1 MDGLD
6 FAVKYPFTAEARQAI
21 VNLDLNER
29 IVELGVDR
37 LLQAIKS
44 QNISR
49 IPVHES
55 DKKEEVAS
63 FAAARMILGHLRNS
77 YVTNTFA
84 VNESKIVRSKLDRE
98 DEHTIDMVAMRFG
111 IKTNKDGNTIIVDL
125 PTYIKYS
132 PRSPHID

>member
-44 QNISR
+44 QNI
-49 IPVHES
+49 
-55 DKKEEVAS
+55 
-63 FAAARMILGHLRNS
+63 
-77 YVTNTFA
+77 
-84 VNESKIVRSKLDRE
+84 
-98 DEHTIDMVAMRFG
+98 
-111 IKTNKDGNTIIVDL
+111 
-125 PTYIKYS
+125 
-132 PRSPHID
+132 